1 MPRANTFLTCA
12 YESCKRRTDDKRAFG
27 HVNTLTD
34 HQQLVYS
41 AWLKSQHDRVV
52 CNCHYTSL
60 RRQLA
65 KEQQTQSAAR
75 MALLLAAVPA
85 PAVVDSAVL
94 VSPIQPAR
102 SLSQPVALALPALPP
117 PAPLA
122 RATSMPLLSANTR
135 LCDARQRKRVAFT
148 CVMSGLTWTA
158 YNRLEANLN
167 SHSLNKSTWYSLT
180 QHVWE
185 TIEAVKNDCETAYA
199 QQLVA
204 AGQPITVMADG
215 AWSHPGFTAGQHEWV
230 LMNAADNKAIFSIP
244 LHRSRLRKGQVAHQG
259 NYDDGSSK
267 GMEGYAL
274 DMALSKLQSTAI
286 APLITGWVGD
296 QDSSVLKQLRQCLA
310 AQRWEVHLDPGHAKK
325 NLYKALQAMFGEKQ
339 AFDGL
344 AARIPVFIMR
354 LTKRAEKEHAGNITD
369 MRVQF
374 LA

>member
-75 MALLLAAVPA
+75 MALLRAAVPA

-102 SLSQPVALALPALPP
+102 SLSLPVALALPALPP

-122 RATSMPLLSANTR
+122 RATSMPLLRANTR

-148 CVMSGLTWTA
+148 CVMSGMTWTA

-167 SHSLNKSTWYSLT
+167 SHSLNKSTWYTLT

-185 TIEAVKNDCETAYA
+185 TIEAVKADCETAYA

-204 AGQPITVMADG
+204 AGQPIVVMADG

-244 LHRSRLRKGQVAHQG
+244 LHRSRLRKGQVVHQG

-274 DMALSKLQSTAI
+274 DIALSKLQSTGLA
-286 APLITGWVGD
+286 ALITGWVGD

-354 LTKRAEKEHAGNITD
+354 LTKRAEQEHAGNITD

-374 LA
+374 LT

>member
-41 AWLKSQHDRVV
+41 ACLKSQHDRVV

-85 PAVVDSAVL
+85 PAVVDAAVL

-102 SLSQPVALALPALPP
+102 SLSLPVALALPALPP

-135 LCDARQRKRVAFT
+135 LCDARQRRRIAFT
-148 CVMSGLTWTA
+148 CVMTGVTWTTL
-158 YNRLEANLN
+158 NRLEANLN

-185 TIEAVKNDCETAYA
+185 TIEAGKDAGKEAGKGEKGTGKDEQGSETGTADKENSDPSLPSVPRKRQRRVERTPVERKGRSA
-199 QQLVA
+199 EQTPTMAVVVMDMTAAGRQSAASAPVSCVQPDSVA
-204 AGQPITVMADG
+204 AR
-215 AWSHPGFTAGQHEWV
+215 
-230 LMNAADNKAIFSIP
+230 AI
-244 LHRSRLRKGQVAHQG
+244 
-259 NYDDGSSK
+259 
-267 GMEGYAL
+267 
-274 DMALSKLQSTAI
+274 
-286 APLITGWVGD
+286 
-296 QDSSVLKQLRQCLA
+296 
-310 AQRWEVHLDPGHAKK
+310 
-325 NLYKALQAMFGEKQ
+325 MF
-339 AFDGL
+339 
-344 AARIPVFIMR
+344 R
-354 LTKRAEKEHAGNITD
+354 
-369 MRVQF
+369 
-374 LA
+374 

>member
-102 SLSQPVALALPALPP
+102 SLSLPVALALPALPP

-148 CVMSGLTWTA
+148 CVMSGMTWTA
-158 YNRLEANLN
+158 YNRQKRLACEHGQRRATHERA
-167 SHSLNKSTWYSLT
+167 SHSRGHDY
-180 QHVWE
+180 QHTPPLYVE
-185 TIEAVKNDCETAYA
+185 DENGEEVKRKRKARRSKEQMDADKAEEQAEKRRLAVLFERGDTTFTTLGVIDVNLQPKGTKGRKKGKCDDELEGEEAGKEAGKKAGKGEKEDGQDEQVVETATA
-199 QQLVA
+199 NKENVDPSLPSVPRKRQRRVERTLIERKELSAERTPVLAVVVTDVSA
-204 AGQPITVMADG
+204 ASRQSAV
-215 AWSHPGFTAGQHEWV
+215 
-230 LMNAADNKAIFSIP
+230 NAAAVCAP
-244 LHRSRLRKGQVAHQG
+244 VVAR
-259 NYDDGSSK
+259 
-267 GMEGYAL
+267 M
-274 DMALSKLQSTAI
+274 
-286 APLITGWVGD
+286 ITF
-296 QDSSVLKQLRQCLA
+296 R
-310 AQRWEVHLDPGHAKK
+310 
-325 NLYKALQAMFGEKQ
+325 
-339 AFDGL
+339 
-344 AARIPVFIMR
+344 
-354 LTKRAEKEHAGNITD
+354 
-369 MRVQF
+369 
-374 LA
+374 